1 MPCILNH
8 ICCVWL
14 DCHCWQS
21 FLTRLHLFSFVFP
34 STFFVFLPHNIC
46 ICVSLYL
53 YLRPLRLVNAPHY
66 FWILRSKLFL
76 TKFSDFII
84 NVWASPHRIPH
95 PSVYKATK
103 LKRNFWSVTHCS
115 ELGRRLMLRQAV
127 SHKLHKLK
135 PNLLPPPSNSTNS
148 SALSHFC
155 TLPNTNTNTGQH
167 KNPKSLMTS
176 SR

>member
-1 MPCILNH
+1 MSETVPI
-8 ICCVWL
+8 
-14 DCHCWQS
+14 
-21 FLTRLHLFSFVFP
+21 
-34 STFFVFLPHNIC
+34 TF
-46 ICVSLYL
+46 
-53 YLRPLRLVNAPHY
+53 
-66 FWILRSKLFL
+66 
-76 TKFSDFII
+76 
-84 NVWASPHRIPH
+84 PH
-95 PSVYKATK
+95 PAVYKETK

-148 SALSHFC
+148 SVLSYFC

-176 SR
+176 SKQTKVLHYDCTWNKYHLLPLWRNAWIGTNTKKTLKSTSNRILSQDFRSSLIRSFE